1 MFFPRIRYP
10 IGHYTKNTHMEY
22 FMSLS
27 LGKKIAFGQLIA
39 FMFFISFAS
48 VVIYYLYQI
57 NTYNVKDIKINFTH
71 YRLSQKTK
79 LHVVQIQQY
88 LSDIGATR
96 AEDGLDDGLEEA
108 RKNYESLLKNLQ
120 EESELAAKENNTSMI
135 AKLEEIKKF
144 SEVYYSIGVKMA
156 NLYIKEGTKA
166 GNTFM
171 PNFDQAS
178 LDLQQ
183 KVDSFLNE
191 STNNFTKEIDK
202 ISDTLSLIFKITI
215 YFPIVVLVIYS
226 IFSFKFIKNLTF
238 QIITVSE
245 ELSATT
251 PKLISSADSMS
262 SLSEELS
269 SCATE
274 QAAAVQETAASIE
287 EISAMIS
294 KNSDN
299 ANNAKVSSLE
309 SLNSVRAGQKA
320 IHEMLIAMNEISK
333 NNESFNQFIE
343 KNNAELNEM
352 ASVITN
358 IAEKTK
364 IINDIV
370 FQTKLLSFNA
380 SVEAARAGEQ
390 GKGFAVVAQEIGN
403 LAQMSGNAA
412 NEIKSELDSSI
423 KKVNEIVA
431 STKSEIGSLMRDGK
445 EKIEIGNEK
454 AEYCNTLLIEINHSS
469 QRAESLVVE
478 VANASKEQSQGISE
492 VNKAMGQID
501 EVTGQ
506 NSLASER
513 VSTTASQVL
522 ELSNTINSGANKLLL
537 LVKGQ

>member
-1 MFFPRIRYP
+1 
-10 IGHYTKNTHMEY
+10 
-22 FMSLS
+22 MSLS
-27 LGKKIAFGQLIA
+27 LGKKIAFGQFIA

-57 NTYNVKDIKINFTH
+57 NTYNVKDVKINFTH

-96 AEDGLDDGLEEA
+96 GEDGLDDGLEEA
-108 RKNYESLLKNLQ
+108 KKNYEELLKNLQ
-120 EESELAAKENNTSMI
+120 EENELAAKENNTAMI

-144 SEVYYSIGVKMA
+144 SEVYYSTGVRMA

-191 STNNFTKEIDK
+191 ATNNFAKEIEK
-202 ISDTLSLIFKITI
+202 ISDTLSLIFKIAI
-215 YFPIVVLVIYS
+215 YFPMIVLVIYS
-226 IFSFKFIKNLTF
+226 IFSFKFIKNLTL
-238 QIITVSE
+238 QIINVSE

-299 ANNAKVSSLE
+299 ANNAKISSLE
-309 SLNSVRAGQKA
+309 SLNSVKAGQKA

-333 NNESFNQFIE
+333 NNESLNQFID
-343 KNNAELNEM
+343 KNNTELNEM
-352 ASVITN
+352 ANVITN

-423 KKVNEIVA
+423 KKVNDIVT
-431 STKSEIGSLMRDGK
+431 STKLEIDSLMRDGK

-454 AEYCNTLLIEINHSS
+454 AEYCNTLLNEINHSS
-469 QRAESLVVE
+469 QTAESLVVE

-537 LVKGQ
+537 LVKGQQV